1 MERAELAREFVG
13 HMEGAHLALA
23 RNRLRQRIPD
33 HLDIRKGEESFLQ
46 DLGRAKLVP
55 PVDDVDLLAAAG
67 QEDGILDRHVSAAD
81 DRHVGASEKCAVA
94 GRAVGH
100 AHACEFLLTGDA
112 ELSVARAGRQDHG
125 FGLVDFVLRVHLL
138 DVLGQLEL
146 RDFRGHEFCTEVVGV
161 VTHFHGQIHAGDA
174 RKARIVVN
182 LIGIDDLAAAHE
194 VLFDND
200 K

>member
-1 MERAELAREFVG
+1 MPAS
-13 HMEGAHLALA
+13 ALS
-23 RNRLRQRIPD
+23 P
-33 HLDIRKGEESFLQ
+33 GMPSFLW
-46 DLGRAKLVP
+46 LA
-55 PVDDVDLLAAAG
+55 PV
-67 QEDGILDRHVSAAD
+67 
-81 DRHVGASEKCAVA
+81 
-94 GRAVGH
+94 
-100 AHACEFLLTGDA
+100 
-112 ELSVARAGRQDHG
+112 
-125 FGLVDFVLRVHLL
+125 LL